1 MISAGEFR
9 NGVTF
14 EQDGQVLQV
23 VEFQHVKPGKGAAF
37 VRTKTKN
44 VITGS
49 VVETSYN
56 PTAKF
61 PQAFIERREVTY
73 SYEDGDLYYFMD
85 NETYEQ
91 IPVAAA
97 DVPENFKFCKE
108 NEICKLLSY
117 KGKVFSVEIPN
128 FIELEVTETEPAFKV
143 KTVDSTGAGDVF
155 HGAYIYAWLQGWD
168 AKTCCRFCSGVS
180 AIKCTRPGGRSG
192 IPTLPV
198 LEKFLATGEIDGAE
212 LDERVRHYKYGL
224 LNA

>member
-61 PQAFIERREVTY
+61 PQAFIERKEVTY
-73 SYEDGDLYYFMD
+73 SYEDGGLYHFLD
-85 NETYEQ
+85 NETYDD
-91 IPVAAA
+91 IPVSAS

-108 NEICKLLSY
+108 NEVCKLLSY

-128 FIELEVTETEPAFKV
+128 FIELEITETDPDFKATTATNTPKPAKVEPR
-143 KTVDSTGAGDVF
+143 AGIRVPLFINEGDK
-155 HGAYIYAWLQGWD
+155 IRID
-168 AKTCCRFCSGVS
+168 
-180 AIKCTRPGGRSG
+180 TR
-192 IPTLPV
+192 
-198 LEKFLATGEIDGAE
+198 TGEYM
-212 LDERVRHYKYGL
+212 ERV
-224 LNA
+224 N